1 MQKIQFNVYKEAR
14 EIHNP
19 YGLIE
24 GDLARTVLSDF
35 EKVREEK
42 FPGLDSLKG
51 ILSVKETEQSPECV
65 LAGSNFPVLSVLN
78 SHDFPLEECYGFRP
92 GNPQQL
98 ARMYNDEVERVING
112 TKPFIKDNFWYD
124 VQLIR
129 NPAGRNLELKPWEH
143 LLDEGLSAIAGRD
156 EILAVPYSVIKI
168 SSMTSDN
175 GLFGKTNSYAVI
187 PAPGAEKLVKVVK
200 WTTEQSK
207 GFKFGRFNEETGV
220 PEINSP
226 SDKFS
231 RQFCGLQ
238 QKLFSRLCVNGDL
251 NASCGVYLAYSDEF
265 ARVVG
270 FSTG

>member
-1 MQKIQFNVYKEAR
+1 MQKIQFNGYKEVR
-14 EIHNP
+14 ETHNP

-51 ILSVKETEQSPECV
+51 ILSVKETEQSPEGV

-98 ARMYNDEVERVING
+98 ARMYNHEVERVING
-112 TKPFIKDNFWYD
+112 TKPFIKDNFLYD

-129 NPAGRNLELKPWEH
+129 NPAGRNSELKPWEH

-175 GLFGKTNSYAVI
+175 GLLGQTNSYAFI
-187 PAPGAEKLVKVVK
+187 LAPDAEKSIEVVK
-200 WTTEQSK
+200 WTTEQTK

-220 PEINSP
+220 PEINSS

-231 RQFCGLQ
+231 RQFYELP
-238 QKLFSRLCVNGDL
+238 QKLFSRLSVDRYL
-251 NASCGVYLAYSDEF
+251 LAYCDVNLAGSCED

>member
-1 MQKIQFNVYKEAR
+1 MQKIQFNGYKEAR

-35 EKVREEK
+35 ERVREEK

-51 ILSVKETEQSPECV
+51 ILSVRETEQSPEGV

-78 SHDFPLEECYGFRP
+78 NPDFPLESYGFRP

-112 TKPFIKDNFWYD
+112 TKPFIKDRFWYD

-129 NPAGRNLELKPWEH
+129 NPVGRNLELKPWEN

-187 PAPGAEKLVKVVK
+187 LAPEAEKLVKVVK

-220 PEINSP
+220 PEINSS

-231 RQFCGLQ
+231 RQFYGLS
-238 QKLFSRLCVNGDL
+238 QKLFSRLY
-251 NASCGVYLAYSDEF
+251 VYRSLDAYCLGNLAISDENT
-265 ARVVG
+265 RVVG